1 MTETARVP
9 NELRLAT
16 NKTQNNNNN
25 KNPTT
30 KSKGLKIKNGQ
41 MSERVCM
48 FSMLQGLMERP
59 GLLGVML
66 MNDMKKNRMA
76 SEQFFSSLFCQK
88 IILGWKRVEWT
99 LLKGPQPMEWVQCRG
114 APILSDRILSVL
126 FQSIYISG
134 PERTVSIC
142 EISKKKV
149 LENYK

>member
-59 GLLGVML
+59 GLVGVML
-66 MNDMKKNRMA
+66 MNDMKKTEWLQNN
-76 SEQFFSSLFCQK
+76 FS
-88 IILGWKRVEWT
+88 
-99 LLKGPQPMEWVQCRG
+99 P
-114 APILSDRILSVL
+114 
-126 FQSIYISG
+126 
-134 PERTVSIC
+134 VS
-142 EISKKKV
+142 SARK
-149 LENYK
+149 